1 MDYRYRQTLQNYS
14 VELAEVFADSSAEV
28 PVDIHSA
35 DNSAVEPV
43 DSSAV
48 ELAGNYSEVPADNS
62 VVVLADIH
70 YCQDYQIFSE
80 NPDPRYV
87 ADMNEAYAEQ
97 QGWVTDEDLEE

>member
-14 VELAEVFADSSAEV
+14 VELAEVFADSSAVELA
-28 PVDIHSA
+28 DIHSA

-62 VVVLADIH
+62 VVVFADIH
-70 YCQDYQIFSE
+70 YC
-80 NPDPRYV
+80 
-87 ADMNEAYAEQ
+87 
-97 QGWVTDEDLEE
+97 

>member
-14 VELAEVFADSSAEV
+14 VEFAEVFADSSVEV
-28 PVDIHSA
+28 PADIHSA

-70 YCQDYQIFSE
+70 YC
-80 NPDPRYV
+80 
-87 ADMNEAYAEQ
+87 
-97 QGWVTDEDLEE
+97 